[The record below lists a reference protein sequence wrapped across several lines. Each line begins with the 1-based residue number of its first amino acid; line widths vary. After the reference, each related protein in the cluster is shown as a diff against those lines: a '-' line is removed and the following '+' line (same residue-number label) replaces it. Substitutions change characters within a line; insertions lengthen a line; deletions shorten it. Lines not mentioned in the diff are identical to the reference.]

1 MSSSKHSILIENARF
16 HNVLQLY
23 FFLKRFFFLLVKNTT
38 WENGRTQV
46 NVSEMSKREFERMF
60 ENYK

>member
-1 MSSSKHSILIENARF
+1 MPAFTMYYNFISSWKD
-16 HNVLQLY
+16 
-23 FFLKRFFFLLVKNTT
+23 FFFLLVKNTT

>member
-1 MSSSKHSILIENARF
+1 MPAFTMYYNFISSWKD
-16 HNVLQLY
+16 
-23 FFLKRFFFLLVKNTT
+23 FFLLVKNTT

-46 NVSEMSKREFERMF
+46 NVSEMSKRELERMF